1 MHMITWEILMHFKGT
16 NIHLCHGF
24 LVDSYQSAPPSAH
37 DHPITFPSQLKV
49 DASDLRPPHH
59 LVFHPAVLYSET
71 DGKAKEKDGC
81 CLTPSLF
88 SLPFLSFN
96 WKTQGAPPIPRQ
108 RQKKF
113 LIFVVYLS
121 TLVCWIN
128 HFTPVI
134 NKRTNGWMSLP
145 SDYWFTNRQDVYF
158 LRENYMEHFNFV
170 DFLFVLFCWFLPLSP
185 LPGFFARRGGFLWD
199 CTDPHPTQHHRHH
212 TQVQ

>member
-1 MHMITWEILMHFKGT
+1 MGDFDAFQGDKHSPVPWILSR
-16 NIHLCHGF
+16 F
-24 LVDSYQSAPPSAH
+24 LPV
-37 DHPITFPSQLKV
+37 
-49 DASDLRPPHH
+49 R
-59 LVFHPAVLYSET
+59 
-71 DGKAKEKDGC
+71 
-81 CLTPSLF
+81 PSLCSWPSYHLSEPIKGGCLWPLPTSSPCFSSCGSLLRDWWKGKRKRWMLSHSFSF

-108 RQKKF
+108 RQKKI